1 MACALLATYP
11 DTYAGGSIIGLF
23 WFALAM
29 LRQKSTGEKAPAG
42 LKAETPEGQP
52 AELGVG
58 VHVPFGPMI
67 SIAGVLHFLWLHRW
81 VDVLVEQARFVFL
94 VQG

>member
-1 MACALLATYP
+1 MRPVTWESFGRIHPFAPIEQAAGYMADPSGMCVDA
-11 DTYAGGSIIGLF
+11 
-23 WFALAM
+23 AM
-29 LRQKSTGEKAPAG
+29 
-42 LKAETPEGQP
+42 EGQP

-81 VDVLVEQARFVFL
+81 VDVLVEQARYVFL
-94 VQG
+94 FQP